1 MENDLRQPV
10 AQRLRDSGARR
21 GRIASVLRGGESSIL
36 NGLGLAAATFL
47 TLILGLG
54 ALSLGQIG
62 SVTAVSLEMRDVAL
76 PKLLAV
82 NEIEIALDA
91 HALLARR
98 RVQVTDF
105 RQAAD
110 IDREMRRAAARFL
123 TGIERLDQLTL
134 GARALEVEQS
144 LEAAWLE
151 YLAALDRVGRLYER
165 GALADA
171 EAAMQDSVR
180 VAEADVRRSVSD
192 LVDVVQA
199 EAAGISAAA
208 EREWQRARVLTLGA
222 LLAGLAATLLTMRW
236 VVRRVSRPLLAISAA
251 MRRLNRGE
259 DAAILPVL
267 PGRTDE
273 IGILAEAA
281 AAFRDSVLEAR
292 ALAADLELQREILA
306 ASVRNMPL
314 GLCMLDDLGRV
325 AVSNRALAEIF
336 DLSPAD
342 CAPGVAQRDLL
353 DRLAARVDRGRKSA
367 GEFSTGIA
375 ATVARGDQMTETWQ
389 LMAGG
394 SVSVIIQPTPDGWMM
409 IAEDITERVSHEAN
423 IRHLARHDPLTGLP
437 NRRAFSEE
445 IDRAIAEAG
454 AECPAAVL
462 FVDLDRFKNVND
474 TLGHGIGDALLR
486 QVAAR
491 LSWAVRDA
499 DTVARFGGDEFAV
512 IQRGCVQPEGA
523 RGLGERIIALL
534 FSPFEIEGNSL
545 RIGGSVG
552 VALAP
557 GDGDCVADVLRN
569 ADLALYAAK
578 AAGRGQC
585 LFFDPEMNARQ
596 RALQKLE
603 HDLRQ
608 AVLSDAFVMEYQP
621 LFDIASGDLVG
632 AEALMR
638 WIDPVRGRVS
648 PAEFVPMAEEL
659 GLIVPLGARALEMAC
674 ADAATWPAHLKVAVN
689 LSPVQVHRV
698 GVIED
703 VRAALAASG
712 LDPRRL
718 EVEIT
723 EGVLLDHGPEVLG
736 TLDALHEMGV
746 QIALDDFGT
755 GYSSLGYLRALR
767 LDKVKIDISFVRELE
782 NDPSAAAIV
791 RAVCSLCASLDI
803 GVTAEGV
810 ETAEQLAS
818 VAAAGCIE
826 AQGFY
831 LGRPGAAEIIA
842 GLAGGAL
849 QGGRGVA

>member
-1 MENDLRQPV
+1 MENDLEQS
-10 AQRLRDSGARR
+10 ATQRSRDSDAG
-21 GRIASVLRGGESSIL
+21 GGGPASVLRGGESSIL
-36 NGLGLAAATFL
+36 NGLGLAAAAFL
-47 TLILGLG
+47 TLILALG

-62 SVTAVSLEMRDVAL
+62 AVTAVSLKMRDVAL
-76 PKLLAV
+76 PELLAV

-105 RQAAD
+105 RQAAE

-123 TGIERLDQLTL
+123 AGIEGLDRLRI
-134 GARALEVEQS
+134 GPRAQAIEQS
-144 LEAAWLE
+144 LKAAWLE
-151 YLAALDRVGRLYER
+151 YLAALDGVGLLYER
-165 GALADA
+165 GALAEA
-171 EAAMQDSVR
+171 EAAMQTGVR
-180 VAEADVRRSVSD
+180 VAEADARRSVND
-192 LVDVVQA
+192 LIEVVRA
-199 EAAGISAAA
+199 EAAEISAAV
-208 EREWQRARVLTLGA
+208 ERGWQRARALTLGA
-222 LLAGLAATLLTMRW
+222 LLAGLGAALLAMRW
-236 VVRRVSRPLLAISAA
+236 VTCRVSRPLLAISAA
-251 MRRLNRGE
+251 MRRLTRGE
-259 DAAILPVL
+259 DTAILPVL

-281 AAFRDSVLEAR
+281 AAFHDSVLATR

-314 GLCMLDDLGRV
+314 GLCMIDKLGRV

-336 DLSPAD
+336 DLSPGD
-342 CAPGVAQRDLL
+342 CVPGIAQRDLL
-353 DRLAARVDRGRKSA
+353 DRLAARVDTGRQGA
-367 GEFSTGIA
+367 GAFAAGIA
-375 ATVARGDQMTETWQ
+375 AKVARGDQTTGTWQ
-389 LMAGG
+389 LRAGG

-462 FVDLDRFKNVND
+462 FIDLDRFKNVND
-474 TLGHGIGDALLR
+474 TLGHSIGDALLR

-534 FSPFEIEGNSL
+534 SSPFEIEGNTV

-552 VALAP
+552 IALAP
-557 GDGDCVADVLRN
+557 GDGACTADVLKS
-569 ADLALYAAK
+569 ADLALYAVK
-578 AAGRGQC
+578 AAGRGRCQ
-585 LFFDPEMNARQ
+585 FFDPDMSERQ
-596 RALQKLE
+596 RALHKLE
-603 HDLRQ
+603 QDLRK

-621 LFDIASGDLVG
+621 LFDIASGELVG

-638 WIDPVRGRVS
+638 WIDPVRGRVP

-674 ADAATWPAHLKVAVN
+674 ADAATWPSHLRVAVN

-723 EGVLLDHGPEVLG
+723 EGVLLNQGPETLG
-736 TLDALHEMGV
+736 TLDALHKMGV
-746 QIALDDFGT
+746 RIALDDFGT
-755 GYSSLGYLRALR
+755 GYSSLRYLRVLP
-767 LDKVKIDISFVRELE
+767 LDKVKIDASFVRELE

-803 GVTAEGV
+803 GVTAEGI

-818 VAAAGCIE
+818 VTAEGCVE

-831 LGRPGAAEIIA
+831 LGRPGQAEVIA
-842 GLAGGAL
+842 GLAKASL
-849 QGGRGVA
+849 RRGRGVA